1 MDASELFSISS
12 RQPARMPPDIKE
24 LPPITRGRSSNF
36 PDRVGSPSASPHQ
49 SRRKSAGCSM
59 RTVKEERQQADAGFG
74 DEGMSCRTSMDSDRE
89 AADFSKEDSRQ
100 TRPASSARHRTGRN
114 QDFPVPHSGSSSRR
128 SSCNAWV
135 LTSSIWID
143 EYGAFVAW
151 MCYTHSFLL
160 YPSQVMRS
168 VAHTF
173 RVYSSGSSGPL
184 LFLLHGAG
192 HTSLSW
198 ACFTR
203 LLREGSLPLRVFA
216 YDARGHGATMC
227 ADNKTLS
234 AEVLTEDG
242 IAIVQYLFNRL
253 VKEELSPSGTRQE
266 ASQESKR
273 VEGATEEA
281 SKSQRDPDSLP
292 SVILVGHSMG
302 GAIATRMAAS
312 GRVPQ
317 LHGLMVLDVVEG
329 TALAALPQMAAF
341 VSRFPSLF
349 TSCKEA
355 VNWSIFAGLL
365 CNKSSAAIS
374 IPSQLVKTTRG
385 ALPAT
390 HKGAEKGPPDEEV
403 WTWRVDVMATEP
415 YWEGWFRGM
424 SQAFLASRC
433 VKILICSSSDR
444 LDKELMIAHMQGKFQ
459 VQIVSGSG
467 HVIEVN
473 EIATVAATEL
483 TRLRSSPVIGFIYR
497 RASVQDWFGVDGI
510 MIA

>member
-1 MDASELFSISS
+1 MDASDLFSISS

-24 LPPITRGRSSNF
+24 LPQISRGGSGELPNRS
-36 PDRVGSPSASPHQ
+36 GSPSGSPDQ
-49 SRRKSAGCSM
+49 SRRRSAGCPM
-59 RTVKEERQQADAGFG
+59 RTVKEERQQTEPELTPDGVAVGLQAESDHEVPGCLCGALRQ
-74 DEGMSCRTSMDSDRE
+74 ELSMPSVEER
-89 AADFSKEDSRQ
+89 SG
-100 TRPASSARHRTGRN
+100 RHREVHEP
-114 QDFPVPHSGSSSRR
+114 QSSSSRR
-128 SSCNAWV
+128 SSCNASCGPLPTWDEFFEKCEDIKP
-135 LTSSIWID
+135 LPDSSD
-143 EYGAFVAW
+143 
-151 MCYTHSFLL
+151 
-160 YPSQVMRS
+160 
-168 VAHTF
+168 TF

-192 HTSLSW
+192 HTALSW

-203 LLREGSLPLRVFA
+203 LLRDGSPPLRVFA
-216 YDARGHGATMC
+216 FDARGHGATQC
-227 ADNKTLS
+227 ADSTTLT
-234 AEVLTEDG
+234 ADVLTEDG
-242 IAIVQYLFNRL
+242 IAVVQYLLERL
-253 VKEELSPSGTRQE
+253 LKEAPSSLQPQGEQQGHMSAEITQGKNELTPS
-266 ASQESKR
+266 
-273 VEGATEEA
+273 
-281 SKSQRDPDSLP
+281 PDSDKLP

-312 GRVPQ
+312 GRIPQ

-365 CNKSSAAIS
+365 CNRNSAAIS

-385 ALPAT
+385 ALPAGS
-390 HKGAEKGPPDEEV
+390 KGADKGPPEEEV
-403 WTWRVDVMATEP
+403 WTWRVDLMATEP

-424 SQAFLASRC
+424 SQAFLSSRC

-467 HVIEVN
+467 HVIE
-473 EIATVAATEL
+473 EDQPAEL
-483 TRLRSSPVIGFIYR
+483 CRVVQTFVTRYR
-497 RASVQDWFGVDGI
+497 LHLPPSQRAGVFR
-510 MIA
+510 A

>member
-1 MDASELFSISS
+1 
-12 RQPARMPPDIKE
+12 MPPDIKE

-36 PDRVGSPSASPHQ
+36 PNRVGSPSISPHQ

-59 RTVKEERQQADAGFG
+59 RTVKEERQQEDAMPRE
-74 DEGMSCRTSMDSDRE
+74 EGITCRTSLDSDKDT
-89 AADFSKEDSRQ
+89 ADGHREDSRQ
-100 TRPASSARHRTGRN
+100 TRPSSSARHRTCRN
-114 QDFPVPHSGSSSRR
+114 DLQAPHSGSSSRR
-128 SSCNAWV
+128 SSCNASCGPLPTWDEFFERCEDIRPSD
-135 LTSSIWID
+135 SSD
-143 EYGAFVAW
+143 
-151 MCYTHSFLL
+151 
-160 YPSQVMRS
+160 
-168 VAHTF
+168 TF

-192 HTSLSW
+192 HTALSW

-203 LLREGSLPLRVFA
+203 LLRDGSLPLRVFA
-216 YDARGHGATMC
+216 YDARGHGATTC
-227 ADNKTLS
+227 ADSKTLS

-242 IAIVQYLFNRL
+242 IAIVQYLFNRM
-253 VKEELSPSGTRQE
+253 VSEELSPSDTRQDE
-266 ASQESKR
+266 STQEDKGMC
-273 VEGATEEA
+273 ETADGD
-281 SKSQRDPDSLP
+281 SKSHRDRDSLP

-385 ALPAT
+385 ALPAS

-403 WTWRVDVMATEP
+403 WTWRIDVMATEP

-424 SQAFLASRC
+424 SQAFLSSRC

-467 HVIEVN
+467 HVIE
-473 EIATVAATEL
+473 EDQPAEL
-483 TRLRSSPVIGFIYR
+483 CRVVQTFITRYR
-497 RASVQDWFGVDGI
+497 LHLPPSQRAGLVRG
-510 MIA
+510 

>member
-24 LPPITRGRSSNF
+24 LPPITRGRSSNL

-59 RTVKEERQQADAGFG
+59 RTVKEERQQADAGLSA
-74 DEGMSCRTSMDSDRE
+74 EGITCRNSQDSDRE
-89 AADFSKEDSRQ
+89 IADGPKEDLRQ
-100 TRPASSARHRTGRN
+100 HRPHSSARHRSGRN
-114 QDFPVPHSGSSSRR
+114 HEPAAPHSGSSSRR
-128 SSCNAWV
+128 SSCNASCGPLPTW
-135 LTSSIWID
+135 D
-143 EYGAFVAW
+143 EF
-151 MCYTHSFLL
+151 FEKREDIR
-160 YPSQVMRS
+160 PSDGKD
-168 VAHTF
+168 TF

-192 HTSLSW
+192 HTALSW

-203 LLREGSLPLRVFA
+203 LLRDGPLPLRVFA
-216 YDARGHGATMC
+216 YDARGHGATTC
-227 ADNKTLS
+227 ADSKTLS
-234 AEVLTEDG
+234 AEILTEDG
-242 IAIVQYLFNRL
+242 IAIVQYIFNRM
-253 VKEELSPSGTRQE
+253 VREELSPDGDQQE
-266 ASQESKR
+266 EPAQECTATDESAKGGSKWH
-273 VEGATEEA
+273 GDA
-281 SKSQRDPDSLP
+281 DSLP

-385 ALPAT
+385 ALPAS

-424 SQAFLASRC
+424 SQAFLSSRC

-467 HVIEVN
+467 HVIE
-473 EIATVAATEL
+473 EDQPAEL
-483 TRLRSSPVIGFIYR
+483 CRVVQTFITRYR
-497 RASVQDWFGVDGI
+497 LHLPPSQRAGLVRG
-510 MIA
+510 